1 MSPLIPE
8 RGNPKNLAYCGFD
21 QVSTV
26 LANLNRP
33 ELYAAAVRRGE
44 GTLAIDGPL
53 VVETGKYTGRSPKDR
68 FIVRESSSMDEVG
81 WSATNLPF
89 EEADFESLL
98 SRMRGYLQG
107 REIFVQDCFAGAD
120 PQFRI
125 PLRAITEL
133 AWHSLFA
140 RNMFIPAE
148 PTRSLTEFD
157 PEWHVIYAPGCS
169 ADPASDG
176 TRSEAFIVL
185 HFGRKMILIGGT
197 SYGGEMKKAI
207 FSVLNFVLPRA
218 GILSMHCSANMGANG
233 ETALFFGL
241 SGTGKTTLSASADRV
256 LIGDDEHGWS
266 DNGIFNFEG
275 GCYAKVIRLSEEAEP
290 EIYSTTGRFGTVLEN
305 VVMNPTSHL
314 VDLDDDSI
322 TENTRASYPIEF
334 IPHASADGRGGH
346 PTCLI
351 MLTCDAFGV
360 LPPVA
365 HLTTAQAMYHF
376 LSGYT
381 AKVAGTERG
390 VAEPTATFS
399 PCFGGPFMVLPPIR
413 YAQQLGAKVS
423 EHRTSCWLVNTGWS
437 GGPYGEGERISIQY
451 TRAIIRAILQGRL
464 ANAQFETDPLF
475 KIDVPTTCPEV
486 PTEILRPRAT
496 WRDGQAYDR
505 KAADLVRLFNE
516 HFAAY
521 EADAPEL
528 MAVAPGTD

>member
-1 MSPLIPE
+1 MPEQGSPSDL
-8 RGNPKNLAYCGFD
+8 RYCGFD
-21 QVSTV
+21 QVSAV
-26 LANLNRP
+26 HANLKRS
-33 ELYAAAVRRGE
+33 ELYVQAVRREE
-44 GTLAIDGPL
+44 GALAVDGPL

-68 FIVRESSSMDEVG
+68 FIVKESSSAEEVAWG
-81 WSATNLPF
+81 TTNLPF
-89 EEADFESLL
+89 EESNFESLL
-98 SRMRGYLQG
+98 ARLKTYLRG
-107 REIFVQDCFAGAD
+107 REVFVQDCFAGAD

-148 PTRSLTEFD
+148 PRGPLSGFD
-157 PEWHVIYAPGCS
+157 PEWHIVYAPGCN

-185 HFGRKMILIGGT
+185 HFGRKLILIGGT

-207 FSVLNFVLPRA
+207 FSVLNFVLPQA
-218 GILSMHCSANMGANG
+218 GILSMHCSANMSEEG

-266 DNGIFNFEG
+266 DNGVFNFEG
-275 GCYAKVIRLSEEAEP
+275 GCYAKVIKLSAEAEP
-290 EIYSTTGRFGTVLEN
+290 EIFSTTQRFGTVLEN
-305 VVMNPTSHL
+305 VVMDPSSYR

-322 TENTRASYPIEF
+322 TENTRASYPIDF

-346 PTCLI
+346 PSCLI

-365 HLTTAQAMYHF
+365 RLTPDQAMYHF

-413 YAQQLGAKVS
+413 YARQLGVKVRQ
-423 EHRTSCWLVNTGWS
+423 HRTSCWLVNTGWS
-437 GGPYGEGERISIQY
+437 GGPYGEGERISIQH
-451 TRAIIRAILQGRL
+451 TRAIVRAILDGEL
-464 ANAQFETDPLF
+464 AGAPFEPDPLF
-475 KIDVPTTCPEV
+475 NVDVPTACPQV
-486 PTEILRPRAT
+486 PTQILRPRAT

-521 EADAPEL
+521 ESDAPEL
-528 MAVAPGTD
+528 LAVAPGAS